1 MEQIARIF
9 WKNERIASDQGCQR
23 LVTGLIFTH
32 LIHESSAAPKI
43 IQKWTAKTS
52 DNQSNTTHE
61 PTIIF
66 IGQRQQYRSQSNT
79 QSINTFGNL
88 INHGSKPQRINNQ
101 HEGRKRSGHHRLQ

>member
-52 DNQSNTTHE
+52 KHQTTNPTRHTNQQSSSLASASSIVVNQILNQSIHLA
-61 PTIIF
+61 I
-66 IGQRQQYRSQSNT
+66 
-79 QSINTFGNL
+79 
-88 INHGSKPQRINNQ
+88 
-101 HEGRKRSGHHRLQ
+101 